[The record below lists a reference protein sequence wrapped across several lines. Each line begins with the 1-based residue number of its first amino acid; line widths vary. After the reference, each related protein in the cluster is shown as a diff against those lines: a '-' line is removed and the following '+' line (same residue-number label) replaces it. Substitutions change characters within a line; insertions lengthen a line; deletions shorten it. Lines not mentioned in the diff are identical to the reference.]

1 MKKLITIIAVGS
13 LMFSGA
19 LSAQVNEP
27 ALARDGSRGEQF
39 GVPTRMRDNQDI
51 QDCIARYE
59 EVRGVLSEELK
70 QLRERL
76 AKAAPEDQ
84 SAIKEQIREQLRI
97 HCDEQRELRK
107 ELRGVMRQLRQERI
121 GKSTGEGP

>member
-1 MKKLITIIAVGS
+1 
-13 LMFSGA
+13 
-19 LSAQVNEP
+19 
-27 ALARDGSRGEQF
+27 
-39 GVPTRMRDNQDI
+39 MRDNQDI